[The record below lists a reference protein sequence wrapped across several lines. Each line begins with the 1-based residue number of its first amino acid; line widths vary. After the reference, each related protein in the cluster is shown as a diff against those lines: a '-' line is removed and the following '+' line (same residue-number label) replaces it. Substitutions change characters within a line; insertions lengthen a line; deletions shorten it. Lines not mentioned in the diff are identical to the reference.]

1 MTAFTIEA
9 QERDTSRN
17 PRQLRAA
24 GLTPA
29 TIYGKQFAS
38 KSIQV
43 PAHEFRQAYL
53 KGNEIFDLQG
63 LDLTVKAHQVQIHS
77 VSREVL
83 NVEFLV
89 ESK

>member
-29 TIYGKQFAS
+29 TIYGKNIEP
-38 KSIQV
+38 KSIQL
-43 PAHEFRQAYL
+43 PAHAFRQAYL
-53 KGNEIFDLQG
+53 KGNEVFELNG
-63 LDLTVKAHQVQIHS
+63 VGVTAKAHQIQIHA

-89 ESK
+89 TAK

>member
-29 TIYGKQFAS
+29 TIYGKNVEA
-38 KSIQV
+38 KSIQL
-43 PAHEFRQAYL
+43 PAHAFRQAYL
-53 KGNEIFDLQG
+53 KGHDVFTLEG
-63 LDLTVKAHQVQIHS
+63 LGVTAKAHQIQIHA

-89 ESK
+89 TPA